1 MTIAEAVSL
10 VLQAFAIGGNATS
23 WCFDMGEPFGSR
35 TSPKNSGSPLRQIP
49 PGIQG
54 HWPPSGRKTVRE
66 LFYPNERV
74 VPSTCAKI
82 ACTESVKFAWP
93 ALKRGLDELYVAMS
107 LGERGSILARL
118 KQIVPQFTYPGC
130 DHAGSPENLALRPSD
145 AGALHVVSRPVDRS
159 VLPGR
164 TRPANP
170 SLGPVVAVRRTNS
183 VLSALVGGEP

>member
-10 VLQAFAIGGNATS
+10 VMQAFAIGGDGDILVL
-23 WCFDMGEPFGSR
+23 DMGEPVRVADLAKNLSR
-35 TSPKNSGSPLRQIP
+35 LSGKSRQDFKFIGLR
-49 PGIQG
+49 PGE
-54 HWPPSGRKTVRE
+54 KLFEE

-74 VPSTCAKI
+74 MPSTCAKI

-93 ALKRGLDELYVAMS
+93 ALKRCLDELYVAMS

-118 KQIVPQFTYPGC
+118 KQIVPQFTYARC
-130 DHAGSPENLALRPSD
+130 DHAGSTESLALRPSN

-170 SLGPVVAVRRTNS
+170 SLGPV
-183 VLSALVGGEP
+183 GGGPAN